1 MMLYLYIETCVIYI
15 YIYIYIYN
23 TYIMRT
29 MRIAENS
36 FQANWLIKV
45 MKL

>member
-1 MMLYLYIETCVIYI
+1 MHDAISIYRNMC

>member
-1 MMLYLYIETCVIYI
+1 MMLYLYIETCVI